1 MPASLRTPWRPPG
14 PGPSARSRLGSGA
27 LAATGL
33 VMLLGT
39 LAQAAAPAR
48 SGDERIAEARPVV
61 SAPGWPTSMPAH
73 EWARLAPLRMT
84 AYARRLAL
92 GGMGAMPL
100 LPGGGLQGVAAPAS
114 VTLLVRARG
123 GAEALRALGLD
134 ASPISS
140 ELAEVRARPEDLPRL
155 LSQPGI
161 EAIDGARRYRP
172 LLDRSRMI
180 TGARL
185 FHDVLGIA
193 GRGVLLGIVD
203 TGVDFRHRDLRLA
216 DGSSRIAFLLD
227 ASSPRLGRHPEIP
240 DYEGMAV
247 FTKADLNSVLE
258 AEAQGKP
265 APLKITGD
273 DLSGHGTHVLSIA
286 ASTGLATAKSLPA
299 GRYVG
304 MAPEASLCVVKG
316 TRDGELFSDK
326 DLFTG
331 VRFCFERAAELGI
344 PAVVNLS
351 LGSTGGAHDG
361 QSLLEKELDSL
372 IGDRPGRILVA
383 ASGNSGED
391 DIHASA
397 SLLNGAHDIELVVKT
412 HNEPPPSAGVA
423 FELFHDASS
432 PHVSRADA
440 AITVE
445 LRSPGGVVLRV
456 APGESLRGRFKD
468 EGEAIIDNTD
478 QAAVGLRAGLIQ
490 ITGVEGHPIKE
501 GTWSLRLVGRT
512 LRYDLWQV
520 QLSEN
525 VEVGLRGHLDPDGY
539 IEVPAGARQVISVGA
554 QRTRL
559 DWTRSD
565 GKTVRFEREPERVA
579 PFSSGGPLR
588 DGRFAP
594 DLLAPGEFVVAA
606 IAGTAPPTLERS
618 AFFYPGDPGFLVA
631 DDGLHG
637 VMRGTSQAAPH
648 VAGAIALLLQ
658 LDPDLSTTRLRELL
672 RTTTFPTGNGYGP
685 RSGFGTLDLRTTLHA
700 LRGAPPGAVDAQLS
714 DVGVSSDIA
723 APIDGFSTVTV
734 TPRDQQG
741 IPLGAGR
748 SVEIRADAGDWAGP
762 TLDLGYGR
770 YERRL
775 YARGARGVRAR
786 ITARA
791 DGVELSRHPVIY
803 FVGERSEIAK
813 DSLNPQGACSMTA
826 AAPRTAGPQLLLL
839 AATLILLLRRARACG
854 AALLVLGFGAQG
866 GCSGQEPQDAQPN
879 VRIVAIR
886 PHPIAAARERMRPGG
901 EFYWRAENQLTKP
914 SIMIHLSEQRAV
926 IYDGTHI
933 AARSSVCTGRPSH
946 RTPTGEFTVLEKIP
960 EHTSSKYGDYI
971 DEIGQVVLS
980 NVDAEKTPA
989 PPGTTFR
996 GTRMPYFL
1004 RIVGG
1009 VGLHA
1014 GPLPGHP
1021 DSHGC
1026 VRFPEPI
1033 ARRLFD
1039 TVSVG
1044 TPVRIVD

>member
-1 MPASLRTPWRPPG
+1 M
-14 PGPSARSRLGSGA
+14 
-27 LAATGL
+27 ATGF

-39 LAQAAAPAR
+39 LAQAATPAPATDR
-48 SGDERIAEARPVV
+48 SGDERLAEARPIAK
-61 SAPGWPTSMPAH
+61 SPGWPASLPGQ

-92 GGMGAMPL
+92 GGMGAMPMISGAG
-100 LPGGGLQGVAAPAS
+100 GGGLAGVAAPS
-114 VTLLVRARG
+114 VVTLLVRARG
-123 GAEALRALGLD
+123 GAEALRAAGLD
-134 ASPISS
+134 ATPISG

-155 LSQPGI
+155 LYQPGI

-172 LLDRSRMI
+172 LLDRSRMV

-203 TGVDFRHRDLRLA
+203 TGVDFHHRDLRLA
-216 DGSSRIAFLLD
+216 DGSSRITFLLD
-227 ASSPRLGRHPEIP
+227 ASSPRLGRHPEFP
-240 DYEGMAV
+240 DYDGMAL
-247 FTKADLNSVLE
+247 FTQADLNSVLA

-265 APLKITGD
+265 APLKITGE

-286 ASTGLATAKSLPA
+286 ASTGLATAKSFPA

-316 TRDGELFSDK
+316 TRDDDVFSDK
-326 DLFTG
+326 DLYTG
-331 VRFCFERAAELGI
+331 VRFCFERAAELGV

-351 LGSTGGAHDG
+351 LGSSGGAHDG
-361 QSLLEKELDSL
+361 QSLLEKELDTL

-397 SLLNGAHDIELVVKT
+397 SLLSGAHDIDLVVKT
-412 HNEPPPSAGVA
+412 HSEPRPSAGVA

-432 PHVSRADA
+432 PHTTRADA
-440 AITVE
+440 SITVE

-478 QAAVGLRAGLIQ
+478 QAAVGLRSGLVQ
-490 ITGVEGHPIKE
+490 LTGVEGHPLKE

-525 VEVGLRGHLDPDGY
+525 ITVELRGHLDPDGY
-539 IEVPAGARQVISVGA
+539 IEVPAGAQKIISVGA

-559 DWTRSD
+559 DWTRND

-594 DLLAPGEFVVAA
+594 DLLAPGEFMVGALAA
-606 IAGTAPPTLERS
+606 TAPPTLERS

-648 VAGAIALLLQ
+648 VTGAIALLLQ
-658 LDPDLSTTRLRELL
+658 LDPDLNTTRLRELL

-685 RSGFGTLDLRTTLHA
+685 RSGFGMLDLRTTLHA
-700 LRGAPPGAVDAQLS
+700 LRGPPPGAVDAQLS

-723 APIDGFSTVTV
+723 TPIDGFSTVTV
-734 TPRDQQG
+734 TPRDDEG
-741 IPLGAGR
+741 IPLGSGR
-748 SVEIRADAGDWAGP
+748 RVEIRADAGDWAGP
-762 TLDLGYGR
+762 TLDTGYGR

-786 ITARA
+786 ITARV
-791 DGVELSRHPVIY
+791 DGVELSRHPLVH
-803 FVGERSEIAK
+803 FVGERSEIERE
-813 DSLNPQGACSMTA
+813 SLGSQGACSMNGA
-826 AAPRTAGPQLLLL
+826 AQRAVGPPIMLL
-839 AATLILLLRRARACG
+839 AATGLLLLRRARACR
-854 AALLVLGFGAQG
+854 ASLIVLGLGAQG
-866 GCSGQEPQDAQPN
+866 GCSDQEPQDAQPN

-901 EFYWRAENQLTKP
+901 EFFWRAENPLAKP
-914 SIMIHLSEQRAV
+914 AIVIHLEEQRAV
-926 IYDGTHI
+926 IYDGTNI

-971 DEIGQVVLS
+971 DELGVVVLS

-989 PPGTTFR
+989 PTGTTFR

>member
-1 MPASLRTPWRPPG
+1 
-14 PGPSARSRLGSGA
+14 
-27 LAATGL
+27 
-33 VMLLGT
+33 
-39 LAQAAAPAR
+39 
-48 SGDERIAEARPVV
+48 
-61 SAPGWPTSMPAH
+61 
-73 EWARLAPLRMT
+73 MT

-92 GGMGAMPL
+92 SGMGAMPMIS
-100 LPGGGLQGVAAPAS
+100 GSGRGGLQSVAAPS
-114 VTLLVRARG
+114 GVTLLVRARG

-134 ASPISS
+134 ASAISS

-155 LSQPGI
+155 LHLPGI

-172 LLDRSRMI
+172 LLDRSRMF

-216 DGSSRIAFLLD
+216 DGSSRITFLLD

-240 DYEGMAV
+240 DYDGMAL
-247 FTKADLNSVLE
+247 FTKADLDSVLA
-258 AEAQGKP
+258 AEAQSKP

-273 DLSGHGTHVLSIA
+273 DLAGHGTHVLSIA
-286 ASTGLATAKSLPA
+286 ASTGLATAKSFPA

-316 TRDGELFSDK
+316 TRDDEVFSDR

-331 VRFCFERAAELGI
+331 VRFCFERAAELGV

-361 QSLLEKELDSL
+361 QSLLEKELDTL

-391 DIHASA
+391 DIHSSA
-397 SLLNGAHDIELVVKT
+397 SLLSGAHDIDIVIKT
-412 HNEPPPSAGVA
+412 HNEPSASAGVA

-440 AITVE
+440 SLTVE

-478 QAAVGLRAGLIQ
+478 QSAVGLRSGLIQ

-501 GTWSLRLVGRT
+501 GAWALRLVGRT

-525 VEVGLRGHLDPDGY
+525 VESGLRGHLDPDGY
-539 IEVPAGARQVISVGA
+539 IEVPAGARQIISVGA

-565 GKTVRFEREPERVA
+565 GKTVRFEREPDRVA

-594 DLLAPGEFVVAA
+594 DLLAPGEFMVAA
-606 IAGTAPPTLERS
+606 MAATAPPTLERS

-637 VMRGTSQAAPH
+637 IMRGTSQAAPH
-648 VAGAIALLLQ
+648 VTGAIALLLQ
-658 LDPDLSTTRLRELL
+658 LDPDLNTTRLREIL

-685 RSGFGTLDLRTTLHA
+685 RSGFGVLDLRTTLHA

-734 TPRDQQG
+734 TPRDHEG
-741 IPLGAGR
+741 IPLGSGR
-748 SVEIRADAGDWAGP
+748 RVEIRADAGDWAGP
-762 TLDLGYGR
+762 TLDTGYGR

-786 ITARA
+786 ITARV
-791 DGVELSRHPVIY
+791 DGVELNRHPLVH
-803 FVGERSEIAK
+803 FVGERSEIARELLP
-813 DSLNPQGACSMTA
+813 SQGACSMTTA
-826 AAPRTAGPQLLLL
+826 SPRAAGPQLVLFAAMLLL
-839 AATLILLLRRARACG
+839 VLRRARASG
-854 AALLVLGFGAQG
+854 LLLIVISLGAQG
-866 GCSGQEPQDAQPN
+866 CSDVEPQDALSN

-901 EFYWRAENQLTKP
+901 EFYWRAENPLTKP
-914 SIMIHLSEQRAV
+914 SIVIHLEEQRAV
-926 IYDGTHI
+926 IYDGTNI

-971 DEIGQVVLS
+971 DELGVVVLS
-980 NVDAEKTPA
+980 NVDTEKTPA

-1026 VRFPEPI
+1026 VRFPAPI

-1044 TPVRIVD
+1044 TTVRIVD

>member
-1 MPASLRTPWRPPG
+1 MI
-14 PGPSARSRLGSGA
+14 LGA
-27 LAATGL
+27 
-33 VMLLGT
+33 V
-39 LAQAAAPAR
+39 AQAATPAPAT
-48 SGDERIAEARPVV
+48 SGDERLAAARPVV
-61 SAPGWPTSMPAH
+61 GGPGWPTSLPAN

-92 GGMGAMPL
+92 GGMGAMPVL
-100 LPGGGLQGVAAPAS
+100 SGSGLQGVAAPS
-114 VTLLVRARG
+114 GVTLLVRIRG
-123 GAEALRALGLD
+123 GSAALRAMGLD

-140 ELAEVRARPEDLPRL
+140 ELAEVRARPEDLPLL

-172 LLDRSRMI
+172 LLDRSRML

-203 TGVDFRHRDLRLA
+203 TGVDFRHRDLRRA

-227 ASSPRLGRHPEIP
+227 ASSPRLGRHPEFP
-240 DYEGMAV
+240 DYEGMAL
-247 FTKADLNSVLE
+247 FTQADLNSVLD
-258 AEAQGKP
+258 AEAQSKP

-273 DLSGHGTHVLSIA
+273 DLAGHGTHVLSIA
-286 ASTGLATAKSLPA
+286 SSSGLATAKSFPA

-304 MAPEASLCVVKG
+304 MAPDANLCVVKG
-316 TRDGELFSDK
+316 TRDDEVFSDK

-331 VRFCFERAAELGI
+331 VRFCFERAAELGV

-351 LGSTGGAHDG
+351 LGSSGGAHDG
-361 QSLLEKELDSL
+361 QSLLEKELDTL
-372 IGDRPGRILVA
+372 VGDRPGRILVA
-383 ASGNSGED
+383 AAGNAGED

-397 SLLNGAHDIELVVKT
+397 SLLNGAHDIDIVVKT
-412 HNEPPPSAGVA
+412 HNEPMPSAGVA

-440 AITVE
+440 SLTVE

-478 QAAVGLRAGLIQ
+478 QAAVGLRSGLVQ
-490 ITGVEGHPIKE
+490 LSGVEGHPIKE

-520 QLSEN
+520 QLSEDI
-525 VEVGLRGHLDPDGY
+525 EASLRGHLDPDGY
-539 IEVPAGARQVISVGA
+539 IEVPAGARQIISVGA

-565 GKTVRFEREPERVA
+565 GKTVRFDREQERVA

-594 DLLAPGEFVVAA
+594 DLLAPGEFMVAA
-606 IAGTAPPTLERS
+606 LAATAPPSQARS
-618 AFFYPGDPGFLVA
+618 AFFYPGDAGFLVA
-631 DDGLHG
+631 DDDLHG

-648 VAGAIALLLQ
+648 VTGAIALLLQ
-658 LDPDLSTTRLRELL
+658 LDPDLNTTRIRELL

-685 RSGFGTLDLRTTLHA
+685 RSGFGVLDLRTTLHA

-723 APIDGFSTVTV
+723 APIDGFATVTV
-734 TPRDQQG
+734 TPRDHEG
-741 IPLGAGR
+741 IPLGPGHT
-748 SVEIRADAGDWAGP
+748 VEIRGDAGDWAGP
-762 TLDLGYGR
+762 TADTGYGR

-775 YARGARGVRAR
+775 YARGALGARAH
-786 ITARA
+786 ITARV
-791 DGVELSRHPVIY
+791 DGVELNRHPLVH
-803 FVGERSEIAK
+803 FVRERSEISEGGLA
-813 DSLNPQGACSMTA
+813 PQGACSTTRSS
-826 AAPRTAGPQLLLL
+826 PRAAGPQLVLL
-839 AATLILLLRRARACG
+839 AATLLLLLRRARAHGLLLIILGLGLGLG
-854 AALLVLGFGAQG
+854 AHG
-866 GCSGQEPQDAQPN
+866 GCSGPEPQDGQPN

-886 PHPIAAARERMRPGG
+886 PHPLVAARERMRPGG
-901 EFYWRAENQLTKP
+901 EFFWRAEGPLQKP
-914 SIMIHLSEQRAV
+914 AIMIHLEEQRAV
-926 IYDGTHI
+926 IYDGPHI

-971 DEIGQVVLS
+971 DELGQVVLS

-1039 TVSVG
+1039 TVAVG